1 MNLSN
6 NQTGSSCSA
15 GGSRTGVVSAG
26 VGSAGCRVGSGNVQ
40 NRVYLDK
47 IFFDNEDLSCP
58 IIAALTA
65 NAENFTQDL
74 VIGGAVQQS
83 GCGCGSG
90 SCGGSGCGCGNAG
103 GCGCSGGCGGNCSG
117 GCSGGCGCRSCN
129 TCSCC
134 NFDINCST
142 KFTIT
147 NSCVVVNEI
156 VLPQTRP
163 LPASAVTVDG
173 FPVSALYLQ
182 NGRYVADLSGIM
194 PDITKCPCTPLD
206 RHLCSG
212 CGTCSPCNITC
223 DNDGH
228 FFLAEAGG
236 PWEVSLTIVLE
247 GTVSNGKQN
256 CNFKLTLKTRNDV
269 SGSFP
274 ITVTGS
280 SNFAMYCVEIPCQTN
295 GIAPSLV
302 FDFNACGVLLNPT
315 LEVESEATE
324 GCADAVS
331 VVLTSNLVL
340 TPGIHLQVVRPTL
353 FALQADEINTCC
365 DDLGQCAGV
374 ESCGACSQ
382 NCECPSGQQ
391 NIGSSGQN
399 RPQTQTSSGT
409 CGSVRNTG
417 STCRCSGSANVGIR
431 RLPSACQ
438 CCDTNGYLF

>member
-1 MNLSN
+1 MNRSN
-6 NQTGSSCSA
+6 NQTGSSCNA
-15 GGSRTGVVSAG
+15 GGSRTGVGPVSGRA
-26 VGSAGCRVGSGNVQ
+26 GSGNVQ

-58 IIAALTA
+58 IIASLTA
-65 NAENFTQDL
+65 NSENFTQDL
-74 VIGGAVQQS
+74 VIGGTAQQS
-83 GCGCGSG
+83 GCGCGNTN
-90 SCGGSGCGCGNAG
+90 GCGCSGNG
-103 GCGCSGGCGGNCSG
+103 GSSCGCSGGCGNANGCGCSGNCSG
-117 GCSGGCGCRSCN
+117 GCRSCN
-129 TCSCC
+129 SCSCC

-142 KFTIT
+142 KFTVT
-147 NSCVVVNEI
+147 NSCVVINEI
-156 VLPQTRP
+156 TLPQTRP

-194 PDITKCPCTPLD
+194 PDITKCPCTPVD

-256 CNFKLTLKTRNDV
+256 CNFKLTLKTRNDI
-269 SGSFP
+269 SGAFP

-315 LEVESEATE
+315 LEVESETTASCT
-324 GCADAVS
+324 DAVS

-353 FALQADEINTCC
+353 FALQADEVNTCC

-374 ESCGACSQ
+374 GSCGACSQ
-382 NCECPSGQQ
+382 NCECPNGQQ
-391 NIGSSGQN
+391 NVGGSNQN
-399 RPQTQTSSGT
+399 RLQTQTSSGT
-409 CGSVRNTG
+409 CGNVRNPG
-417 STCRCSGSANVGIR
+417 STCGCTGNTGVTSVIR
-431 RLPSACQ
+431 RQPSACQ